1 MAAPVTPWPPPASR
15 TAGSYAVYSSSYGI
29 EHGTCERS
37 LMRNVPASA
46 ALPADSA
53 VGLGMDR
60 LDRYCVGRILEY
72 APDRKAVQWYGGTGG
87 YAYAVMPLGTFQ
99 RDGRYCRDFQAS
111 ARFDSHSERMQ
122 GTACRTPDGSWHS
135 SH

>member
-1 MAAPVTPWPPPASR
+1 MALVAAPITPWPPPASR

-72 APDRKAVQWYGGTGG
+72 APDRKAVHRSEERRVGKECVSTCRSRWS
-87 YAYAVMPLGTFQ
+87 
-99 RDGRYCRDFQAS
+99 RYQ
-111 ARFDSHSERMQ
+111 
-122 GTACRTPDGSWHS
+122 
-135 SH
+135 